1 MLPPVRR
8 AVRVVGL
15 EGFGFASEFAVRFAE
30 TDAQGVAHH
39 AVYLVWFEQARV
51 EYLGRFDGGYPG
63 LQEQGI
69 EALTLETYVRHV
81 LPARFDDRLR
91 VSCRCLDLRG
101 ARFRFEYA
109 VGRGEELLAEGWTS
123 HACVDAE
130 SLRPTRMPDW
140 LVKAISAA
148 ESGPST

>member
-1 MLPPVRR
+1 V
-8 AVRVVGL
+8 
-15 EGFGFASEFAVRFAE
+15 EGFGFASELAVRFAE

-51 EYLGRFDGGYPG
+51 DYLARFDGGYPG

-81 LPARFDDRLR
+81 LAARFADRLR

-101 ARFRFEYA
+101 ARFKFEYA
-109 VGRGEELLAEGWTS
+109 VERGEELLAEGWTT
-123 HACVDAE
+123 HACVDATT
-130 SLRPTRMPDW
+130 LRPTRMPAW
-140 LVKAISAA
+140 LTEAITRAEAA
-148 ESGPST
+148 GRGS

>member
-1 MLPPVRR
+1 V
-8 AVRVVGL
+8 AL
-15 EGFGFASEFAVRFAE
+15 EGFGFASEFVVRFAE

-51 EYLGRFDGGYPG
+51 EYLDRFDGGYPG

-69 EALTLETYVRHV
+69 EALTLETYVHHL
-81 LPARFDDRLR
+81 LPARFADRLR

-109 VGRGEELLAEGWTS
+109 VERGEELLADGWTS
-123 HACVDAE
+123 HGCVDAE
-130 SLRPTRMPDW
+130 SLRPTRMPGW

-148 ESGPST
+148 ESGHSAG

>member
-1 MLPPVRR
+1 V
-8 AVRVVGL
+8 
-15 EGFGFASEFAVRFAE
+15 EGFGFASDFVVRFAE

-51 EYLGRFDGGYPG
+51 DYLGRFDGGYPG

-81 LPARFDDRLR
+81 LPARFADRLR
-91 VSCRCLDLRG
+91 VDLRG
-101 ARFRFEYA
+101 ARFKFEYA
-109 VGRGEELLAEGWTS
+109 VERGEELLADGWTT

-140 LVKAISAA
+140 LAQAISAA
-148 ESGPST
+148 ESGTRIG

>member
-1 MLPPVRR
+1 V
-8 AVRVVGL
+8 
-15 EGFGFASEFAVRFAE
+15 EGFGFASELAVRFAE

-51 EYLGRFDGGYPG
+51 DYLARFDGGYPG

-81 LPARFDDRLR
+81 LPARFADRLR

-101 ARFRFEYA
+101 ARFKFEYA
-109 VGRGEELLAEGWTS
+109 VERGGELLAEGWTT
-123 HACVDAE
+123 HACVDATT
-130 SLRPTRMPDW
+130 LRPTRMPVW
-140 LVKAISAA
+140 LTEAITTAEAA
-148 ESGPST
+148 GRGS